1 MRILALF
8 TLLLT
13 SAISNAQW
21 YESKGTA
28 YIVNNDRES
37 ARSEAMENA
46 LKKALLVAG
55 ASVSSAQQVVN
66 GLLTQD
72 ELNIRASGTVNS
84 IELVEESY
92 QDDMLKVTIRADI
105 FPQGQQCFAAD
116 FKKSMLVTKA
126 QLLHREQAN
135 VGQIYDLDKKLV
147 ARFADKL
154 RQQGQY
160 IDIKLAHKSSIP
172 FSRYNRSFDQEKIK
186 YLAVELGQRFD
197 TQFVLFTEV
206 SDVSF
211 GKQVLNQWK
220 FWQED
225 NFDRHFDTA
234 FYIYSTDNGE
244 LLWDSHYQ
252 NKAPWTFGKRDN
264 IDLSSQNFWQS
275 AYGRMIDRTLDDAL
289 LDIDESLMCQ
299 QTRARI
305 VKVQGNEIIVNVGK
319 RQGVKLGDEFSLLH
333 LNSFTS
339 DQGKMYSGYNVS
351 SHSVKVS
358 EVFQDS
364 AVAVATNQNLLS
376 NIQINDLAVKRE
388 P

>member
-264 IDLSSQNFWQS
+264 IDLSSQNFLAKCLWQN
-275 AYGRMIDRTLDDAL
+275 DRSDFRRC
-289 LDIDESLMCQ
+289 I
-299 QTRARI
+299 TR
-305 VKVQGNEIIVNVGK
+305 
-319 RQGVKLGDEFSLLH
+319 
-333 LNSFTS
+333 
-339 DQGKMYSGYNVS
+339 Y
-351 SHSVKVS
+351 
-358 EVFQDS
+358 
-364 AVAVATNQNLLS
+364 
-376 NIQINDLAVKRE
+376 
-388 P
+388 

>member
-8 TLLLT
+8 TSIL
-13 SAISNAQW
+13 ISFVSSAQW
-21 YESKGTA
+21 YESQGSA
-28 YIVNNDRES
+28 YILNNDRET
-37 ARSEAMENA
+37 ARTEAMENA

-55 ASVSSAQQVVN
+55 ASVSSAQRVIN

-72 ELNIRASGTVNS
+72 ELSIRASGTVNS
-84 IELVEESY
+84 IELIDESY
-92 QDDMLKVTIRADI
+92 QGDMLKVTIRADI
-105 FPQGQQCFAAD
+105 FPQEQQCFAAD

-135 VGQIYDLDKKLV
+135 IGKIYNLDKKLV

-154 RQQGQY
+154 GEKSRY
-160 IDIKLAHKSSIP
+160 IDIKLANKSSIP

-206 SDVSF
+206 IDVSF
-211 GKQVLNQWK
+211 DGEVLNQWQ

-252 NKAPWTFGKRDN
+252 NKAPWTFGKRES
-264 IDLSSQNFWQS
+264 IDLNGQSFWQS
-275 AYGRMIDRTLDDAL
+275 AYGRMLDRTLDDAL

-305 VKVQGNEIIVNVGK
+305 VRVEGNEVIVNVGK
-319 RQGVKLGDEFSLLH
+319 RQGVKLGDKFSLLH

-339 DQGKMYSGYNVS
+339 DQGKMYTGYNVS
-351 SHSVKVS
+351 NHMVTVS

-364 AVAVATNQNLLS
+364 AVAKTTNQNLLG
-376 NIQINDLAVKRE
+376 NIQINDLAVKQD